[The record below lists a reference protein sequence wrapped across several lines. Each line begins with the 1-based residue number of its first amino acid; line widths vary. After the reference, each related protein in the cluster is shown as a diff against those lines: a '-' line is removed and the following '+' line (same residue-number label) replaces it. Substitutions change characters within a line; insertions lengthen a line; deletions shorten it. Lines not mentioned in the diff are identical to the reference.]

1 MIKISRNFCR
11 YSTVLSYY
19 EFYINK
25 TECNDTILK
34 NNFYTHLTRVIKN
47 TFTII
52 YFIDFLVEVINNEE
66 DNPYEGN
73 SEFGIL
79 KNNTYKEILSIYKI
93 FSDKDFEL
101 TNDMITTFKNYQR
114 NTHSLSE
121 LFNNIAENENIINT
135 LDIDPSFYS
144 KYNKN
149 ITTQIINIA
158 DENNHTELQSL
169 INIKSNYKKSNDF
182 CETILEEMQKNID
195 DIKNEISTTAQK
207 WTDNR
212 IHTLEKI
219 IMGLAISEFKVFQT
233 PIQVVIN
240 EYINISKELCGQKTS
255 IFINGLLDPILKK
268 IQNNSNINQEKP

>member
-25 TECNDTILK
+25 TECNDTILT

-73 SEFGIL
+73 FEFGIL

-101 TNDMITTFKNYQR
+101 TSDMITIFKNYQR
-114 NTHSLSE
+114 NAHSLSE
-121 LFNNIAENENIINT
+121 LFDNISENENIINT

-149 ITTQIINIA
+149 ITTQIIDITDGDNY
-158 DENNHTELQSL
+158 TELQSL

-182 CETILEEMQKNID
+182 CENILEEMQKNID

-219 IMGLAISEFKVFQT
+219 IIGLAISEFKVYQT

-268 IQNNSNINQEKP
+268 IKNNSNINQEKP